1 MRTLKKK
8 DKIKKIFLKYSKN
21 GTFLTINE
29 MKSLIKK
36 EFKLKYNNH
45 VINSLM
51 NMWGKK
57 NDKNKLVIELDIFRK
72 LFKNP
77 DGFFRNI
84 NI

>member
-1 MRTLKKK
+1 MRTFKKK
-8 DKIKKIFLKYSKN
+8 DKIKKTFRKYSKN

-29 MKSLIKK
+29 IKSLIKN

-45 VINSLM
+45 IINSLM

-57 NDKNKLVIELDIFRK
+57 NNKNKLVIELDTFRT
-72 LFKNP
+72 LFKKPN
-77 DGFFRNI
+77 GFFRDI